1 MNDNKGMKRK
11 SKLSSTIAK
20 IKKDSSNIR
29 QQNKSKPKSKSKGK
43 VITSNT
49 KYNYESLNS
58 PKPIEYSKVIKKFG
72 NNIVSYRE
80 QPTTPKNNTITYEL
94 NDNIGST
101 VPSNYKEYYTENY
114 NKDISDLIQDNEMGQ
129 NGNVNT
135 NDFDEQGILKYDI
148 LYLTL

>member
-1 MNDNKGMKRK
+1 MNDHKGIQRK

-20 IKKDSSNIR
+20 IKKDSTNIR
-29 QQNKSKPKSKSKGK
+29 QKSTSKPKSKSKGK
-43 VITSNT
+43 VVTS

-58 PKPIEYSKVIKKFG
+58 PKPIEYSKVMKKFG

-94 NDNIGST
+94 NDNIGSN

-114 NKDISDLIQDNEMGQ
+114 NKDISDLIHDNEMISPSR
-129 NGNVNT
+129 NKMNVNT
-135 NDFDEQGILKYDI
+135 NDFDEQGILKYVYI
-148 LYLTL
+148 

>member
-1 MNDNKGMKRK
+1 MNDHKGIKRK

-20 IKKDSSNIR
+20 IKKDSTNIR
-29 QQNKSKPKSKSKGK
+29 QKSKSKPKSRSKGK
-43 VITSNT
+43 VVTS

-58 PKPIEYSKVIKKFG
+58 PKPIEYSKVMKKFG

-94 NDNIGST
+94 NDNIGSN

-114 NKDISDLIQDNEMGQ
+114 NKDISDLIHDNEMISPSR
-129 NGNVNT
+129 NKMNVNT
-135 NDFDEQGILKYDI
+135 NDFDEQGILKYVYI
-148 LYLTL
+148 